1 MSITSMT
8 RRSRSIPRR
17 AVILEPQSLFLPHLT
32 HLLESDGY
40 HVIEA
45 MSKLDDDELTALTPD
60 LVLVDVGGEE
70 LEGYT
75 AVARL
80 RHAAPHARV
89 IAFGG
94 SSDPAW
100 HLMLRAQGA
109 DAVLGELDGTE
120 ELLKAVH
127 A

>member
-1 MSITSMT
+1 MSLTSMT
-8 RRSRSIPRR
+8 RRSRSTRRR

-32 HLLESDGY
+32 KLLESGGY
-40 HVIEA
+40 HVVEA
-45 MSKLDDDELTALTPD
+45 MSKLDDEELSALTPD

-70 LEGYT
+70 IEGYT

-80 RHAAPHARV
+80 RTAAPRARV
-89 IAFGG
+89 VAYGS

-109 DAVLGELDGTE
+109 DAVLGELDGSD